1 MIASQSVLL
10 TDISWQFLAGIV
22 IQAQI
27 CDGVK
32 LGGLRIPM
40 AFFPCDPHLSP
51 MPFPFDCTDAHR
63 VVLTLGQIKEL
74 FEIELET
81 QTWYDVPRFELA

>member
-1 MIASQSVLL
+1 
-10 TDISWQFLAGIV
+10 
-22 IQAQI
+22 
-27 CDGVK
+27 
-32 LGGLRIPM
+32 
-40 AFFPCDPHLSP
+40 

-81 QTWYDVPRFELA
+81 QTWYDAPRFELA

>member
-1 MIASQSVLL
+1 
-10 TDISWQFLAGIV
+10 LAGTV
-22 IQAQI
+22 VQAQI
-27 CDGVK
+27 SDGIK
-32 LGGLRIPM
+32 LGGLRMPI
-40 AFFPCDPHLSP
+40 AFFACDPHLSP
-51 MPFPFDCTDAHR
+51 MPFLFACIDAYR